1 MARITFCMAIAHSG
15 MLGRTGDHWLEDGE
29 RDRSNKNPLW
39 FRNKVYLYKDLEEH
53 RRGENLERFLTLE
66 ERRARSSR
74 CMQALDAMRQAY
86 KDNAP
91 DIVVILGKDQREIFI
106 ETTPALAIYTGKTIE
121 NGPPQRPNHAPDYP
135 VSYPG
140 HPELADHL
148 IRTLIRDG
156 FDMAEVSKTPVNAWA
171 GNERIIPHAWGF
183 VYHRLMNDAPPPS
196 VPVFMNTFYE
206 PNQPTIRRSIDFG
219 RALIRA
225 IKAWDSDRTVGI
237 IGSGGLTHFVCDEE
251 TDRMFLNHFEN
262 YDFDGLAKVD
272 ELTYQSGTSE
282 VKCFVPL
289 LIAAQETGLEMN
301 LVDYVPCYRT
311 PAGTGEGMPFIYWA
325 ARQAGKTT
333 SSKDKSARP
342 MATAK

>member
-1 MARITFCMAIAHSG
+1 MAKITFCMAIAHSG
-15 MLGRTGDHWLEDGE
+15 MLGKSGDHWLEDGE

-39 FRNKVYLYKDLEEH
+39 FRNQVYLYKDLEE
-53 RRGENLERFLTLE
+53 RRRDENIERFLTLE
-66 ERRARSSR
+66 ERRSRSDR
-74 CMQALDAMRQAY
+74 CMKALDAMRKAY
-86 KDNAP
+86 AENVP

-106 ETTPALAIYTGKTIE
+106 ETTPALALFTGKTIE
-121 NGPPQRPNHAPDYP
+121 NGPPQRPNHAPAYP

-140 HPELADHL
+140 HPELALHLMRSL
-148 IRTLIRDG
+148 IREG
-156 FDMAEVSKTPVNAWA
+156 FDMAEVAKVPKNAWA
-171 GNERIIPHAWGF
+171 GNEQIIPHAWGF
-183 VYHRLMNDAPPPS
+183 VYHQLMNDNPPPS

-206 PNQPTIRRSIDFG
+206 PNQPTIGRSIDFG
-219 RALIRA
+219 RGLIRA
-225 IKAWDSDRTVGI
+225 IKAWDSDKTVGI

-251 TDRMFLNHFEN
+251 ADRMFLDYFTR

-289 LIAAQETGLEMN
+289 LIAAQESGLEMN

-325 ARQAGKTT
+325 PPQTGQLRAANT
-333 SSKDKSARP
+333 KSATP
-342 MATAK
+342 VA